1 MIDPRL
7 FELERALAFERLLTS
22 LSAAFV
28 QAPAALIDGHVID
41 ALKSVGESLDLDRA
55 QIGQTA
61 SGGLEVTH
69 QWTRDEAWRVPPFL
83 PAAAVPSVTARLSR
97 GEATIASRM
106 TDIPFDADREFI
118 AKFGTRS
125 VAVLPMTVDGRFVGA
140 ATFGAIREERHW
152 TPDVIGRL
160 QLIVDI
166 IGSAL
171 ARKAADL
178 ELSAA
183 LVENEQLRRRL
194 ERENTYLQEELE
206 AVQDFGEIV
215 GRSSALRAVLHKV
228 DQVAATDAPVLLLGE
243 TGTGKE
249 LMARAIHLRSGRSS
263 RPLIA
268 VNCAALPTS
277 LIESELF
284 GHEKGAF
291 TGAAEARAGRFE
303 IADGSTLFLDEI
315 GDLDPALQVKLLR
328 ALQEG
333 EITRLGSSVARK
345 VNVRIIAATNRN
357 LDQAMDDRRFRE
369 DLYYRLSVFPIEVPP
384 LRDRRDDI
392 PLLIWHFIQSRQRA
406 LGRRIQSVPGS
417 TMETMLSYDW
427 PGNVRELQN
436 MVERALILSTGSVLA
451 LEEAFG
457 RPAVGRSGTERVHPP
472 AVNEQRAVESLADAE
487 RAHIVSVLRQC
498 MWRIEGAGQAAARL
512 ELRPSTLRNRMRKL
526 GIRRPTSG

>member
-1 MIDPRL
+1 
-7 FELERALAFERLLTS
+7 
-22 LSAAFV
+22 
-28 QAPAALIDGHVID
+28 
-41 ALKSVGESLDLDRA
+41 
-55 QIGQTA
+55 
-61 SGGLEVTH
+61 
-69 QWTRDEAWRVPPFL
+69 
-83 PAAAVPSVTARLSR
+83 
-97 GEATIASRM
+97 
-106 TDIPFDADREFI
+106 
-118 AKFGTRS
+118 
-125 VAVLPMTVDGRFVGA
+125 
-140 ATFGAIREERHW
+140 
-152 TPDVIGRL
+152 
-160 QLIVDI
+160 
-166 IGSAL
+166 
-171 ARKAADL
+171 
-178 ELSAA
+178 
-183 LVENEQLRRRL
+183 
-194 ERENTYLQEELE
+194 
-206 AVQDFGEIV
+206 
-215 GRSSALRAVLHKV
+215 
-228 DQVAATDAPVLLLGE
+228 
-243 TGTGKE
+243 
-249 LMARAIHLRSGRSS
+249 
-263 RPLIA
+263 
-268 VNCAALPTS
+268 

-284 GHEKGAF
+284 GHEKGAV